1 MSGRTTFT
9 EKDEFLRSDVRTLGT
24 MVGDMLREQGGT
36 SLFERVESARRA
48 AVARRD
54 GAVGAAAE
62 LEQILGDGDVEDAAE
77 LVRAF
82 STYFRV
88 VNRAEQVQ
96 RIRRR
101 RDYDRTPG
109 TAPPGG
115 VREALETLRTQGLS
129 ADAIIALVESVLI
142 EPVFTAHPTE
152 ATRRTILL
160 KEQRIARWL
169 LELGDSTLTPPE
181 RATIE
186 ARIQMEITTTWQT
199 APRPPARPTVEDER
213 EHVLYYLL
221 GPIHDVIPAIHESI
235 EDAVRAT
242 CDRPDFTLARPLM
255 RFGSWVGGD
264 MDGNPNV
271 NGRTIR
277 DALRAHRR
285 AIVTHYM
292 KDVAALGVLLSQS
305 NSRVAVTE
313 VVQERI
319 AAYGT
324 LLPDAFAQ
332 IPARYRDMPYRTFC
346 RFIGARLHRTG
357 KPEEGG
363 YPSAEELLTDL
374 EAIATSLSA
383 HHGEHAGLFS
393 VRRMI
398 QRVRTFG
405 FHLAALDV
413 RQDALVFRQATG
425 DLLHDTEWLT
435 RSVTERTVLLASS
448 GTPKATTHVATTD
461 ETLDVFT
468 AIAECRALH
477 GASAV
482 GPVIISMATGADDVL
497 SVLLLARA
505 AGLADTEGYVPLDV
519 APLFETVSDLE
530 GAPATMTALFAL
542 PTYRAHLARRGDR
555 QMVML
560 GYSDSAK
567 DGGMAASRQALHAAQ
582 SALAAVA
589 ASAGVELTF
598 FHGRGGTVGR
608 GGGKT
613 YRGILAAPRGTV
625 GGRLRLTEQG
635 EVIDAKYGLRGI
647 AFRTLERST
656 AATLLATGAP
666 APVDAREPVW
676 EVMFAELAV
685 ESRRAYRALVWEDP
699 RFTEYFRHAT
709 PIDVIEKMAIGSRP
723 ASRRVGGGVENL
735 RAIPWVFAWTQ
746 CRAMLPGWYGVGT
759 GLKAIVDR
767 HGKEAVQ
774 AMAAE
779 WPVIAT
785 MLEDLEMVLAKSD
798 LEIAGRYA
806 RLAPATSIGV
816 FDDITAEFQL
826 TVEMVLALS
835 GSSAL
840 LEHDR
845 TLARAIQLRN
855 PYVDPM
861 SFLQV
866 GLLERWRATDRTD
879 GALLDAL
886 LETVNGISQGL
897 QNTG

>member
-9 EKDEFLRSDVRTLGT
+9 EKDELLRHDVRTLGA
-24 MVGDMLREQGGT
+24 MVGDMLREQGGV
-36 SLFERVESARRA
+36 SLFERVETARQA
-48 AVARRD
+48 AVARRE
-54 GAVGAAAE
+54 GAPGAATE
-62 LEQILGDGDVEDAAE
+62 LERILGGADVTQAAD

-88 VNRAEQVQ
+88 VNRAEQVH

-101 RDYDRTPG
+101 RDYDRTPA

-115 VREALETLRTQGLS
+115 VREALETLRARGCS
-129 ADAIIALVESVLI
+129 ADQVVALVESMLI

-152 ATRRTILL
+152 ATRRTILQ

-169 LELGDSTLTPPE
+169 LSLGDSSLTPPE
-181 RATIE
+181 RATIL

-235 EDAVRAT
+235 EAAVRLT
-242 CDRPDFTLARPLM
+242 CDRPDFRLDTPRM

-271 NGRTIR
+271 NGATIR
-277 DALRAHRR
+277 KALRAHRQ
-285 AIVTHYM
+285 AIVAQYR
-292 KDVAALGVLLSQS
+292 KDVASLGALLSQS
-305 NSRVAVTE
+305 TTRVEVADAVSR
-313 VVQERI
+313 RI
-319 AAYGT
+319 ATYGA
-324 LLPDAFAQ
+324 LLPDAFAG
-332 IPARYRDMPYRTFC
+332 IPARYRDMPYRMLC
-346 RFIGARLHRTG
+346 RLIDARLERTADQQ
-357 KPEEGG
+357 EGG
-363 YPSAEELLTDL
+363 YPSADDLLADL
-374 EAIATSLSA
+374 DAIATSLA
-383 HHGEHAGLFS
+383 RHRGEHAGLFA
-393 VRRMI
+393 VRRTI

-405 FHLAALDV
+405 FHLATLDV
-413 RQDALVFRQATG
+413 RQDALRFRQATG
-425 DLLHDTEWLT
+425 EVLGDDHWSE
-435 RSVTERTVLLASS
+435 RSVAERTARLTGGGQAGLA
-448 GTPKATTHVATTD
+448 THETATT
-461 ETLDVFT
+461 ETLDVFR
-468 AIAECRALH
+468 AIDECRAEH
-477 GASAV
+477 GAAAV

-497 SVLLLARA
+497 SVLLLALT
-505 AGLADTEGYVPLDV
+505 AGLVDAEGHVPLDV

-530 GAPATMTALFAL
+530 GAPATMADLFAL

-582 SALAAVA
+582 SVLATVA
-589 ASAGVELTF
+589 HGAGIELTF

-666 APVDAREPVW
+666 TPIDAREPAW
-676 EVMFAELAV
+676 EAMFAELADA
-685 ESRRAYRALVWEDP
+685 SRRAYRALVWEDP

-709 PIDVIEKMAIGSRP
+709 PIDVIEQMTIGSRP
-723 ASRRVGGGVENL
+723 ASRRSGAGVENL

-759 GLKAIVDR
+759 GLQAIVER
-767 HGKEAVQ
+767 HGLEAVL
-774 AMAAE
+774 AMARE

-785 MLEDLEMVLAKSD
+785 MMEDLHMVLAKSD
-798 LEIAGRYA
+798 LEIASRYA
-806 RLAPATSIGV
+806 TLAPASCAGV
-816 FDDITAEFQL
+816 FDDIAAEFRL
-826 TVEMVLALS
+826 TVEMVLRLTGCS
-835 GSSAL
+835 EL
-840 LEHDR
+840 LEHDPI
-845 TLARAIQLRN
+845 LARAIRLRN

-866 GLLERWRATDRTD
+866 GLLERWRAGDRTD
-879 GALLDAL
+879 TALLDAL
-886 LETVNGISQGL
+886 LETVNGIAQGL